1 MGTSDFLNGL
11 MEQHEKNAWLLRAL
25 LPNWGE

>member
-25 LPNWGE
+25 LPNWE